1 VRVCELQVGEEAKQV
16 LGRVSSERERRE
28 REPLI
33 RGKRR
38 SRKIDVY
45 GPSCRAGEEG
55 LARHRGALRPPAKDR

>member
-1 VRVCELQVGEEAKQV
+1 
-16 LGRVSSERERRE
+16 LGKKPSKFSAGLALKESDERE